1 MESGHVSTRLHAHS
15 RRRRSATPRSFTA
28 ATGLTG
34 ATEAELARRAEI
46 TAAALALVETQEAKS
61 PRVPRIRSSRNRS
74 LRAPRGPVAPPR
86 VFSLPPVPEGSPP
99 TPAPP
104 PPAGPAPPAPNPPP
118 PTPVSRPILWP
129 LQSRR
134 PARTDQPDGEVANG
148 PGQPTGKPGR
158 AAWSR
163 LTAAVAA
170 TEAAVVTSTKAI
182 RSRGPGSAKAPG
194 AGGTPSPDP
203 TRTPPARS
211 SRTSVERTSPTGPE
225 PARSVPPPTPRQL
238 TPTPARASQDARGWR
253 PRTAGTGAGEAN
265 RRPADRTR
273 APSSPMPE
281 TKARRRWTLP
291 RLGGKERPESG
302 ATPRPGTSKGES
314 SRRPLRS
321 RVRPSKPAPPKR
333 APSKRKPARP
343 KTPATPEQRR
353 RRIPVAVA
361 AVFAVAVLA
370 TSFPLSSLLSQHNKL
385 AAAGDQLAQ
394 VQRENRALTEQQHAL
409 DSNVAVNQQARR
421 DYQMVGPGQ
430 TLYDVLPPSS
440 KTGTTTPGSPTNGD
454 PGDQPLV
461 APANAPDLSPQPGL
475 PQPIPTSAAGS
486 SAITAVQRGTSAS
499 SSTGTAV
506 PPAPSTFWGRVTD
519 TLEFWK

>member
-1 MESGHVSTRLHAHS
+1 MGSGHVSTRLHAHS

-46 TAAALALVETQEAKS
+46 TAAALALVETKEAKPS
-61 PRVPRIRSSRNRS
+61 
-74 LRAPRGPVAPPR
+74 RAPRIGAPRSRAPRASRGPVGPPR
-86 VFSLPPVPEGSPP
+86 VFSLPPLPDSSLRTPSP
-99 TPAPP
+99 A
-104 PPAGPAPPAPNPPP
+104 PAGPAPADEPAPA
-118 PTPVSRPILWP
+118 
-129 LQSRR
+129 
-134 PARTDQPDGEVANG
+134 PAVAVGTAPERTHQPDPEAATG
-148 PGQPTGKPGR
+148 PGPATAKPGR
-158 AAWSR
+158 AAWSK
-163 LTAAVAA
+163 LTAVAAA
-170 TEAAVVTSTKAI
+170 TEAAVVKSTKAI
-182 RSRGPGSAKAPG
+182 RPRPPGSAKASR
-194 AGGTPSPDP
+194 AGVRPSPDP
-203 TRTPPARS
+203 SRTAPARS
-211 SRTSVERTSPTGPE
+211 SRTSVERTA
-225 PARSVPPPTPRQL
+225 PAQPTPPQPTPPQPTPPQL
-238 TPTPARASQDARGWR
+238 GPTPARAVEEGRGWR
-253 PRTAGTGAGEAN
+253 PRTTRAGAGEVD
-265 RRPADRTR
+265 RRPVGRTR
-273 APSSPMPE
+273 APSSPEPE

-291 RLGGKERPESG
+291 LVGGKERRESG
-302 ATPRPGTSKGES
+302 ATATPGTSTGGS
-314 SRRPLRS
+314 SRKRLRS
-321 RVRPSKPAPPKR
+321 RVTSSKQASQKR
-333 APSKRKPARP
+333 APSRRKPVRP

-370 TSFPLSSLLSQHNKL
+370 TSFPLSSLLSQHSKL
-385 AAAGDQLAQ
+385 AAAGAQLAQ

-486 SAITAVQRGTSAS
+486 SAITAVKRGASTS

>member
-1 MESGHVSTRLHAHS
+1 MGSGHVSTRVHAHS

-46 TAAALALVETQEAKS
+46 TAAALALVETKEAKPS
-61 PRVPRIRSSRNRS
+61 RAPRIRAPRS
-74 LRAPRGPVAPPR
+74 RAPRAPRDPVAPPR
-86 VFSLPPVPEGSPP
+86 VFSLPPLPDGSPRTPSP
-99 TPAPP
+99 TPAGSASADE
-104 PPAGPAPPAPNPPP
+104 PAPAPAVAVGKATERTPQPDPEAATGPGPATA
-118 PTPVSRPILWP
+118 
-129 LQSRR
+129 
-134 PARTDQPDGEVANG
+134 
-148 PGQPTGKPGR
+148 KPGR
-158 AAWSR
+158 AAWSK
-163 LTAAVAA
+163 LTAVAAA
-170 TEAAVVTSTKAI
+170 TEAAVVKSTKAI
-182 RSRGPGSAKAPG
+182 RPRPPGSAKASG
-194 AGGTPSPDP
+194 AGVPLSPDP
-203 TRTPPARS
+203 SRTAPARS
-211 SRTSVERTSPTGPE
+211 SRTSVERTLPTDAEPSRAARPE
-225 PARSVPPPTPRQL
+225 PTPPTL
-238 TPTPARASQDARGWR
+238 GPTPPRAAEEGRGWR
-253 PRTAGTGAGEAN
+253 PRTTRAGAGEAD
-265 RRPADRTR
+265 RRPVGRTR
-273 APSSPMPE
+273 APSSPGPE

-291 RLGGKERPESG
+291 LVGGKERPESG
-302 ATPRPGTSKGES
+302 ATATPGTSTGGS
-314 SRRPLRS
+314 SRKRLRS
-321 RVRPSKPAPPKR
+321 RVTSSQQAPPKR
-333 APSKRKPARP
+333 APSRRKPARP

-370 TSFPLSSLLSQHNKL
+370 TSFPLSSLLSQHNRL
-385 AAAGDQLAQ
+385 AAAGAQLAQ

-440 KTGTTTPGSPTNGD
+440 KTGTTSPGSPTNGD

-486 SAITAVQRGTSAS
+486 SAITAVKRGASAS